1 MLEDG
6 KIDVNPDDMEAR
18 LVRRRIVGE
27 DDEHGACYLIAR
39 DILKVSQPLLS
50 ATVGTKTTNHAAVY
64 NAPNTGIAAVGKRQR
79 SMQIY

>member
-6 KIDVNPDDMEAR
+6 KIDVNPDEMEAR

-39 DILKVSQPLLS
+39 DILKVSQTLLS
-50 ATVGTKTTNHAAVY
+50 ASGRM
-64 NAPNTGIAAVGKRQR
+64 RQ
-79 SMQIY
+79 